1 MRENSGRS
9 AVQGAWLLVLAALVL
24 PFAARAAN
32 EGEIHN
38 YIRSINR
45 LYESLDY
52 ELALN
57 QLQLA
62 RKLPRGTDEEVTLS
76 LYEGIILCE
85 MGKQKPGAS
94 SFRAALLLRPDAKLP
109 VQVAPKVEA
118 LFESVRKQVKQEVDS
133 LRPPSGTEKLSVQ
146 TEQNRK
152 TPPAPPATGP
162 APETREE
169 VKVAQPPKK
178 ESPSS
183 VVESKAAPITHAPSA
198 PKVVQAKEEPAALVA
213 EQPVNPP
220 DCKPEPIPSGQNPK
234 ERKLSRL
241 IHMKH
246 TLCLSGKFQGLASKK
261 WMDLKTQMEDATTSH
276 EWMLITQGI
285 DQFANEFIYE
295 DPRWEAERREA
306 KRLEAERRNAEVEL
320 TEAER
325 LAAKQREAER
335 VLIKKKLSEAANLDT
350 SKCQPAG
357 SVDCE
362 RELLMQRLRTVQKVF
377 LSTNPPSTLPPL
389 RELVAIGNEIRAART
404 SEQLGEAA
412 HAINSWEQRHF
423 P

>member
-1 MRENSGRS
+1 MRKHSGWS
-9 AVQGAWLLVLAALVL
+9 AVQGTWVLVLAALVL

-118 LFESVRKQVKQEVDS
+118 LFESVRKQVKQEVES
-133 LRPPSGTEKLSVQ
+133 LRLPGGTEKPSAQ
-146 TEQNRK
+146 AEQQRE

-162 APETREE
+162 AQEKREDTRI
-169 VKVAQPPKK
+169 AQSPKK
-178 ESPSS
+178 DEPSS
-183 VVESKAAPITHAPSA
+183 PKPTASTAQAPMPAAAPSA
-198 PKVVQAKEEPAALVA
+198 PVA
-213 EQPVNPP
+213 EQKEEEPVAVQTHKPP
-220 DCKPEPIPSGQNPK
+220 DCTPQPTLPGKSLK
-234 ERKLSRL
+234 EQQLSRL
-241 IHMKH
+241 AGIKQA
-246 TLCLSGKFQGLASKK
+246 LCQRGKFQDSVSEK
-261 WMDLKTQMEDATTSH
+261 WMSLWTQIENAATSQERTRISL
-276 EWMLITQGI
+276 EI
-285 DQFANEFIYE
+285 DQFASEFIYE
-295 DPRWEAERREA
+295 DPHWKAERLEA
-306 KRLEAERRNAEVEL
+306 QRLEAERMTEAQRREAAL
-320 TEAER
+320 TEEER
-325 LAAKQREAER
+325 LARA
-335 VLIKKKLSEAANLDT
+335 LIKKKLSEAANLDT
-350 SKCQPAG
+350 SKCQPAV

-362 RELLMQRLRTVQKVF
+362 RDLLMQRLRTVQKVF
-377 LSTNPPSTLPPL
+377 LSTNPSSTLPPL
-389 RELVAIGNEIRAART
+389 RELVAIGNELRAART

-412 HAINSWEQRHF
+412 QAINTWEQRQF

>member
-1 MRENSGRS
+1 VRENSGRS
-9 AVQGAWLLVLAALVL
+9 AVQGALLLVLAALVL

-133 LRPPSGTEKLSVQ
+133 LRPPSGREKLSVQ
-146 TEQNRK
+146 TEQNRE

-162 APETREE
+162 APEKREE
-169 VKVAQPPKK
+169 VKAAQLPKK
-178 ESPSS
+178 EAPSS
-183 VVESKAAPITHAPSA
+183 VAESKDAPITHAPSA
-198 PKVVQAKEEPAALVA
+198 PKVAQTKEEPAAVVA
-213 EQPVNPP
+213 EQPVNQP

-241 IHMKH
+241 IHMKN

-261 WMDLKTQMEDATTSH
+261 WMDLRTQMEDATTSH

-285 DQFANEFIYE
+285 DQFANEFIDE
-295 DPRWEAERREA
+295 DPRREA
-306 KRLEAERRNAEVEL
+306 KRLEAERRTAEAEL

-335 VLIKKKLSEAANLDT
+335 ALIKKKLLDAANLDM
-350 SKCQPAG
+350 SRCQPVV

-362 RELLMQRLRTVQKVF
+362 RELLTQRLRTVQKVF

-389 RELVAIGNEIRAART
+389 RELVTISNELRAAR
-404 SEQLGEAA
+404 SREELQQASQ
-412 HAINSWEQRHF
+412 AIDAWQQRQF
-423 P
+423 PY